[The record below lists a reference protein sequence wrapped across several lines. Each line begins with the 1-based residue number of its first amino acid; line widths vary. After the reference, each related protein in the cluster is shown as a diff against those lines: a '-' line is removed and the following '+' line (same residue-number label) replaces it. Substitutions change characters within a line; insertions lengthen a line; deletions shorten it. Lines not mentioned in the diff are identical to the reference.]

1 MCMYVD
7 RCMHKDREGNEW
19 VVKEEE
25 KENYEYQVNVYEKS
39 GGEGR
44 EDRQQFVK
52 QNAVIFWN
60 SFVA

>member
-19 VVKEEE
+19 VVKEE

-44 EDRQQFVK
+44 EDRQQFMK
-52 QNAVIFWN
+52 QNAVIFWK
-60 SFVA
+60 SFIT